1 MSNPSDETL
10 NGRWELDPKRS
21 TVEFRV
27 GNFWGLQTVKGRFE
41 NYHGRLDL
49 SADPAIEL
57 TIDAASLD
65 TGHRKRDKHLRSADF
80 FDAAKTPQVRF
91 VSESVVPQDGTLTVR
106 GSLFARGRSIPLELD
121 AEVRRV
127 GEELGIKAATSAPHR
142 ELGMTWNRLGSVGSS
157 SKLLISGYLVPTG

>member
-1 MSNPSDETL
+1 MSNLADETL
-10 NGRWELDPKRS
+10 IGRWELDPARS
-21 TVEFRV
+21 NVEFRV
-27 GNFWGLQTVKGRFE
+27 GHFWGLITVKGHFDE
-41 NYHGRLDL
+41 YDGRLNL
-49 SADPAIEL
+49 AADPAIEL

-80 FDAAKTPQVRF
+80 FDAARTPQVRF

-121 AEVRRV
+121 AEVHRV

-157 SKLLISGYLVPTG
+157 SELLISGYLVPTG